1 MSARASGIRGPVT
14 ALLSAAIAVA
24 LSTGAFAAAAP
35 TSTTATTAEATS
47 ADVAADSAADA
58 AADASLG
65 AEGGECRGPDQP
77 TLDDQKYVI
86 GGLLDLAQ
94 RVADAI
100 IAGDQPSHG
109 LLGASVV
116 DSSQDT
122 DDDRNVAGGLVVD
135 LSADGAAEQAGLKP
149 GDVITAVNG
158 IPAVDGTSVSALVR
172 MNEGGSTVTIDY
184 SRGGKAGQVEATL
197 GNLEW

>member
-1 MSARASGIRGPVT
+1 MIQTDASINPGNSGG
-14 ALLSAAIAVA
+14 ALLDENGALIGINVAIA
-24 LSTGAFAAAAP
+24 S
-35 TSTTATTAEATS
+35 TATSGDTAGS
-47 ADVAADSAADA
+47 VG
-58 AADASLG
+58 LG
-65 AEGGECRGPDQP
+65 FAIPSN
-77 TLDDQKYVI
+77 
-86 GGLLDLAQ
+86 LAQ